1 MSANERVPGEAGQP
15 RKVGRPRA
23 FEDADVF
30 NAIRAVLIRDGFYE
44 LTLNAVANQLDVS
57 TPALARR
64 FGDKHEML
72 EAYLDYT
79 DAHISRYLEQLK
91 HEFDSPLDSLRA
103 RWRIPVRNTPEE
115 YEGRD
120 GVAAWVEF
128 LLCVRTDPSY
138 GSMLERRTRAWED
151 GVTERLEAAYH
162 AGEIVDVDFAML
174 SHVLC
179 SAMTGA
185 MLFWFE
191 HRRGD
196 LWKEIAAIFDFV
208 LGPHRA
214 TPCSNARSNGHC
226 AAAAD

>member
-1 MSANERVPGEAGQP
+1 VSGSLGLSGAAGQI

-30 NAIRAVLIRDGFYE
+30 DAIRLVLIRDGFYE
-44 LTLNAVANQLDVS
+44 LTLGAVANQLGVS

-79 DAHISRYLEQLK
+79 DAKIAGHLEQLK

-115 YEGRD
+115 YEGRE

-138 GSMLERRTRAWED
+138 GAMLETRTIAWEA
-151 GVTERLEAAYH
+151 GVTERLEAAFH
-162 AGEIVDVDFAML
+162 AGEIVQTDFAML

-208 LGPHRA
+208 IGPYRAVSCQSTNGHRA
-214 TPCSNARSNGHC
+214 V
-226 AAAAD
+226 AAD

>member
-1 MSANERVPGEAGQP
+1 MSDDTGPI

-23 FEDADVF
+23 FEDVDVF
-30 NAIRAVLIRDGFYE
+30 NAIRTVLIRDGFYE
-44 LTLNAVANQLDVS
+44 LTLNAVANQLKVS

-79 DAHISRYLEQLK
+79 DSHIARYLEQLK

-103 RWRIPVRNTPEE
+103 RWRISVRNTPEE
-115 YEGRD
+115 IEGRD

-138 GSMLERRTRAWED
+138 GSMLEQRTKAWED
-151 GVTERLEAAYH
+151 GVTERLEAAYE
-162 AGEIVDVDFAML
+162 AGEIVEVDFAKL

-179 SAMTGA
+179 SAMTGS

-196 LWKEIAAIFDFV
+196 LWDDITAIFEFV
-208 LGPHRA
+208 VNPYYTAAYKASRA
-214 TPCSNARSNGHC
+214 NRSQ
-226 AAAAD
+226 AVAAD

>member
-1 MSANERVPGEAGQP
+1 MSSGVRTSGDAGP
-15 RKVGRPRA
+15 TRKVGRPRA

-30 NAIRAVLIRDGFYE
+30 DAIRTVLIRDGFYE

-72 EAYLDYT
+72 EAYLDYS
-79 DAHISRYLEQLK
+79 DAHIAKHLEQLK
-91 HEFDSPLDSLRA
+91 DAFDSPLDSLRA

-115 YEGRD
+115 FEGRD
-120 GVAAWVEF
+120 GVTAWVEF
-128 LLCVRTDPSY
+128 LLCIRTDPSY

-151 GVTERLEAAYH
+151 GVTERLEAACR
-162 AGEIVDVDFAML
+162 AGEIADVDPAML

-208 LGPHRA
+208 IGPYRA
-214 TPCSNARSNGHC
+214 TSKPSPNGCC
-226 AAAAD
+226 AVAAD

>member
-1 MSANERVPGEAGQP
+1 VSAGVGASGGAGQI

-30 NAIRAVLIRDGFYE
+30 DAIRLVLIRDGFYE
-44 LTLNAVANQLDVS
+44 LTLSAVANQLGVS

-64 FGDKHEML
+64 FGDKHEMF
-72 EAYLDYT
+72 EAYLDYS
-79 DAHISRYLEQLK
+79 DAKIAGYLEQLK
-91 HEFDSPLDSLRA
+91 DEFDSPLDSLRA
-103 RWRIPVRNTPEE
+103 RWRIPVRNTPDE

-138 GSMLERRTRAWED
+138 GAMLETRTRAWED

-162 AGEIVDVDFAML
+162 AGEIGEVDFAML
-174 SHVLC
+174 AHVLC

-208 LGPHRA
+208 IGPYRTISCQTA
-214 TPCSNARSNGHC
+214 TANGQR